1 MDDGYWPLSILILV
15 GFILIDAVLYGFG
28 SAIQN
33 LNVNSL
39 EKEAEEGNERAGKLL
54 RLINKPGEF
63 INTVQ
68 VMTNI
73 IGIVAGAYV
82 MRQLG
87 QLFQMLVKHSED
99 GHEMLVYSASVAAAG
114 VIVLAVLISFGIVIP
129 KKCGARKPEKWGYG
143 VFSIVQVFVILLRP
157 FTFLISALSALVLK
171 PMGIDLNSDDDN
183 VTQED
188 IMLMVNEGHEQGVAE
203 AGEAEMIT
211 NIFELNDK
219 EAGDI
224 MTHRTNITALDASMS
239 LDEAVTYILTEANN
253 SRFPV
258 FEKDIDDII
267 GILHMRDALGFA
279 EKEENRRKNLKELDG
294 LLRDAHFIPETRH
307 VDTLFKEMQSQ
318 KIHMEIVVDE
328 YGQTAGIVTM
338 EDILEEI
345 VGNILDEYD
354 EDEEY
359 ISRRDDG
366 SFIFD
371 GLAPLDE
378 VGEALDVEF
387 DEEDYENYDT
397 LNGFLIS
404 KLDRIPKEGEQLE
417 VEYKNYLFKV
427 LSVENKMI
435 HAVTAVPVL
444 EKKDEAEVK
453 N

>member
-1 MDDGYWPLSILILV
+1 
-15 GFILIDAVLYGFG
+15 
-28 SAIQN
+28 
-33 LNVNSL
+33 
-39 EKEAEEGNERAGKLL
+39 
-54 RLINKPGEF
+54 
-63 INTVQ
+63 
-68 VMTNI
+68 
-73 IGIVAGAYV
+73 
-82 MRQLG
+82 
-87 QLFQMLVKHSED
+87 
-99 GHEMLVYSASVAAAG
+99 
-114 VIVLAVLISFGIVIP
+114 
-129 KKCGARKPEKWGYG
+129 
-143 VFSIVQVFVILLRP
+143 
-157 FTFLISALSALVLK
+157 
-171 PMGIDLNSDDDN
+171 
-183 VTQED
+183 
-188 IMLMVNEGHEQGVAE
+188 MLMVNEGHEQGVLE